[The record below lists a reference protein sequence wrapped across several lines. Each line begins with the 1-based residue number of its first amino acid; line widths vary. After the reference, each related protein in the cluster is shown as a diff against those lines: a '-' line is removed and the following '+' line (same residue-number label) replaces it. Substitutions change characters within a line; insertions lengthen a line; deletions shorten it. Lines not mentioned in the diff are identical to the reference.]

1 MLIFYTKGAYAPYL
15 FPIVILNGFFIYI
28 IYLSYINFKFT
39 FLTNEKRGIAIPP
52 KSTFAKYT
60 ADIFAGAPPADE
72 SGE

>member
-39 FLTNEKRGIAIPP
+39 FLTNEKTPEVPSSLLKDFP
-52 KSTFAKYT
+52 KLYF
-60 ADIFAGAPPADE
+60 FLDE
-72 SGE
+72 AAASKLDK